1 MTSVNLFEGISQQD
15 LLTAQQLGRG
25 DLSRYLIALAAVRR
39 GYTVCFETFVSSE
52 TKSFFGS
59 KPNYTGRYLSVSD
72 GRRTVYFDGTRGQGS
87 FAQSNNVATNKDE
100 SGRIF
105 HAKGV
110 RTPRSVVVLPSEI
123 NKLSNFL
130 RDSVAERFIMK
141 PSAGSLGQGVEINL
155 TQSDVFDKLI
165 GKTGKWII
173 QEMIRGEEYRVYVSD
188 KRVIATY
195 QKHVPQVVG
204 DGTTSVKRLIEKKND
219 SIAGGAVTY
228 NLIDTDQCE
237 IHLRSTGKSLEYKPR
252 FLETVLLSERNFSS
266 GGEITD
272 VTETVPKVVKEE
284 AIKSVSVVGLPNAGV
299 DVLYCKDEKLP
310 YVLEVNPRAN
320 IHNHTF
326 PSRGRGQG
334 LSVPDSI
341 LDIYFPKRREAARAP
356 NFPVDFVGITDAL
369 SSGLFRRVELVSPK
383 DDWICKTVKL
393 PCSKDEALKI
403 VEMLK
408 LVCIFVNWYHRANGD
423 NRIDAFFLKR
433 GYKGFLETARSHS
446 ISVVSKEVDQQLMA

>member
-1 MTSVNLFEGISQQD
+1 MTSVNLFEEISQQD

-72 GRRTVYFDGTRGQGS
+72 GRRTVYFDGTRGQDS

-110 RTPRSVVVLPSEI
+110 RTPRSIVVWPSEI
-123 NKLSNFL
+123 DKLSDFL

-155 TQSDVFDKLI
+155 SHQDVFDGLI

-173 QEMIRGEEYRVYVSD
+173 QEMIRGDEYRVFVC
-188 KRVIATY
+188 KNKAIATF
-195 QKHVPQVVG
+195 QRHAPQVVG
-204 DGTTSVKRLIEKKND
+204 DGISSVKTLIDRKNE
-219 SIAGGAVTY
+219 STSRGGTSY
-228 NLIDTDQCE
+228 NLIDSNQCG
-237 IHLRSTGKSLEYKPR
+237 IYLRSNGRSLNDIPR
-252 FLETVLLSERNFSS
+252 FLERVLLSEKNFSS
-266 GGEITD
+266 GLEATD
-272 VTETVPKVVKEE
+272 ATETVPEVVKDE
-284 AIKSVSVVGLPNAGV
+284 AIRAVSAVGLPNAGV
-299 DVLYCKDEKLP
+299 DVLYCKERKLP

-320 IHNHTF
+320 IQYHTF

-341 LDIYFPKRREAARAP
+341 LDTYFPKRREAARVP

-408 LVCIFVNWYHRANGD
+408 LVCIFVNWHHRANGD

-433 GYKGFLETARSHS
+433 GYKGFQETVRSNS
-446 ISVVSKEVDQQLMA
+446 ISVVNKEVDRQLLA

>member
-1 MTSVNLFEGISQQD
+1 MTSVNTFEGISQQD

-72 GRRTVYFDGTRGQGS
+72 GKRTVYFDGTRGQDS
-87 FAQSNNVATNKDE
+87 FAQGNNVATNKDE

-110 RTPRSVVVLPSEI
+110 RTPRSIVVLPSEI
-123 NKLSNFL
+123 NKLSDFL
-130 RDSVAERFIMK
+130 RESVAETFIMK

-155 TQSDVFDKLI
+155 SHQDVFEKLI

-173 QEMIRGEEYRVYVSD
+173 QEMICGDEYRVYVCN
-188 KRVIATY
+188 KQAIATY

-204 DGTTSVKRLIEKKND
+204 DGISSVKTLIERKND
-219 SIAGGAVTY
+219 SIAKGGATF

-237 IHLRSTGKSLEYKPR
+237 IHLRSNGKSLKHKPR
-252 FLETVLLSERNFSS
+252 FLETVILSEKNFSS
-266 GGEITD
+266 GGEVTD
-272 VTETVPKVVKEE
+272 ATETVPEVVKEE
-284 AIKSVSVVGLPNAGV
+284 AIKAVNAVGLPNAGV
-299 DVLYCKDEKLP
+299 DVLYCKEGKLP

-326 PSRGRGQG
+326 PRHGQGQG

-341 LDIYFPKRREAARAP
+341 LNVYFPKRREAERFP

-383 DDWICKTVKL
+383 ADWICKAVKL

-408 LVCIFVNWYHRANGD
+408 LVCIFVNWHHRANGD

-433 GYKGFLETARSHS
+433 GYKGFQETVRSNS
-446 ISVVSKEVDQQLMA
+446 ISVVSKEVDRQLLA